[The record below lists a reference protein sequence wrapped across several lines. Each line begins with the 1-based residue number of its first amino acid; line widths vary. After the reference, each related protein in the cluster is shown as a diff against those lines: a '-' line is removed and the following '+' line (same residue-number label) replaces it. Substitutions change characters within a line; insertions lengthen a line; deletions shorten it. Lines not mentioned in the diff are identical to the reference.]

1 MTRRRGRAG
10 ASAGRRVVLHVDK
23 EAIGATVLLV
33 KLGLDPGGIL
43 DRFGEDG
50 LGFGR
55 DAVVQ
60 EVEWVLVWP
69 ATVRG
74 PAAF

>member
-1 MTRRRGRAG
+1 MFN
-10 ASAGRRVVLHVDK
+10 K
-23 EAIGATVLLV
+23 EAIGAIGATVLLV

-55 DAVVQ
+55 DAISS
-60 EVEWVLVWP
+60 
-69 ATVRG
+69 G
-74 PAAF
+74 G